1 MQNWT
6 YIMENFIAW
15 STQGYTNVVGF
26 FFWPIMF
33 SAVIGYIYIK
43 QQSVVAAAVA
53 TIILFGAFA
62 TSGVFAGVEIIVQF
76 FQIMVALAF
85 TGLVLLFVARRKP

>member
-6 YIMENFIAW
+6 YIMENFISW
-15 STQGYTNVVGF
+15 STQGYVNVVGF

-53 TIILFGAFA
+53 IIILFGAFA
-62 TSGVFAGVEIIVQF
+62 ASGIFAGVEIIVQF
-76 FQIMVALAF
+76 FQVMVALAI
-85 TGLVLLFVARRKP
+85 TGLVLLFVARRKK